1 MHDHT
6 RQQLELFD
14 KEFVKHIDDHT
25 EPVFIDA
32 VGSVGP
38 IRRFIQQALKSQAQM
53 IRDKVLIN
61 KLNGIEGCGGCN
73 AKVEIQK
80 MKLDELINSFE

>member
-38 IRRFIQQALKSQAQM
+38 IRRFIQQALKSQAEEIESRLFTTTISKSSDVYEVWYEEM
-53 IRDKVLIN
+53 KPILNEYIKV
-61 KLNGIEGCGGCN
+61 
-73 AKVEIQK
+73 
-80 MKLDELINSFE
+80 D